1 MFSNLPTPNRP
12 VGKHTENA
20 IFRALRDYFRIG
32 GYSTGTENSR
42 TERLDEYVGDCVNS
56 RAFPATTGQVNE
68 CIALGG
74 GRLLGDRRDRDWLTF
89 NSAVLQF
96 SEAFDKLRW
105 MNRFCQ

>member
-74 GRLLGDRRDRDWLTF
+74 GRLLEIVATVTGLR
-89 NSAVLQF
+89 SIQPSF
-96 SEAFDKLRW
+96 SFLRPSIS
-105 MNRFCQ
+105 FAG